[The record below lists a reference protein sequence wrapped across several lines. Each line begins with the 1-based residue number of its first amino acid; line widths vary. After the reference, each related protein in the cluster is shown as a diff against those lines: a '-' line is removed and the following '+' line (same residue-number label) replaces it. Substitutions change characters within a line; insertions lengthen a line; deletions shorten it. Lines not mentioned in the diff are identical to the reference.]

1 MSEEDFAL
9 EVLIDFFD
17 CVEAGITSARQRI
30 REKKNLP
37 LSKTIEP
44 QLDFNKLFW
53 EEKKGEKGPFQQTS
67 EKANQNSDLWKALK
81 AKLREK
87 QGFWQ
92 NQGFSYWFD
101 MKQETIIDRRK
112 TA

>member
-1 MSEEDFAL
+1 MSEDQELAL
-9 EVLIDFFD
+9 EILLDFFSAVD
-17 CVEAGITSARQRI
+17 AGISSARQRVK
-30 REKKNLP
+30 EAKKVDTQNLNFDALP
-37 LSKTIEP
+37 
-44 QLDFNKLFW
+44 W
-53 EEKKGEKGPFQQTS
+53 EDKKGEKGPFQQTS

-81 AKLREK
+81 AKLKEH

-92 NQGFSYWFD
+92 NQGFRYWFD